1 METLESQFKE
11 KIQSGENLISQINNS
26 FLNNVSGVAKLRK
39 KIKVEIQFLEKT
51 MRSSKMKEEHLLCTN
66 LHHFQAL
73 LNHALVQPCDSLLQ
87 HFFYYHGDQ
96 KCKICVDI
104 VANKGQKWIK
114 VISRNPKALSQISL
128 GAGEYGQ
135 RSVLDQAE
143 EYVECAREN
152 FVMFEP
158 PEVIFHFSC
167 GIERQLANELIKR
180 CITISGDI
188 LESNTHITKEDVGTE
203 SDEFSDEDLS
213 SESEESSDELDT
225 PICDTHSIRNQLNVL
240 NLNEVPILNLDVTTL
255 VAYVSNLTNG
265 GAHHKFSY
273 PLLNQQAEWEL
284 QNPVK
289 PVLEKYFQGKTLV
302 SCEMAIQAFRNIVDN
317 LAGPNELARTS
328 ELLSRV
334 TVVPDEPSER
344 AKTRLS
350 LNGKVKPRSIVIFG
364 TGDQMKAVTT
374 TANDGFLRAAK
385 NQGVYFA
392 TFLHESRALSER
404 KEIPDSNPT

>member
-1 METLESQFKE
+1 MESLDLHSQFKE
-11 KIQSGENLISQINNS
+11 KIQSGENLLSQINNS
-26 FLNNVSGVAKLRK
+26 FLNNVTGVAKLKK

-51 MRSSKMKEEHLLCTN
+51 MKNNKMKEEHLLCTN

-73 LNHALVQPCDSLLQ
+73 LNHALLQPCDALLQ
-87 HFFYYHGDQ
+87 HFFYFQGNE
-96 KCKICVDI
+96 KCKICVDV
-104 VANKGQKWIK
+104 VANKGHKWIK

-152 FVMFEP
+152 FVMFQP
-158 PEVIFHFSC
+158 PEVVFHFSC
-167 GIERQLANELIKR
+167 GVEQQLATELVKR
-180 CITISGDI
+180 HITISGDI
-188 LESNTHITKEDVGTE
+188 LESNTNVTKEDLGSE
-203 SDEFSDEDLS
+203 SDDSTS
-213 SESEESSDELDT
+213 SSQDI
-225 PICDTHSIRNQLNVL
+225 PVCDRNIRSQLHVL
-240 NLNEVPILNLDVTTL
+240 NLNEVPILNLD
-255 VAYVSNLTNG
+255 A
-265 GAHHKFSY
+265 A
-273 PLLNQQAEWEL
+273 WEL
-284 QNPVK
+284 RNPVK

-302 SCEMAIQAFRNIVDN
+302 SCETAIQAFRNIVDN
-317 LAGPNELARTS
+317 LAGPNELRRTN

-334 TVVPDEPSER
+334 TIVPDNPSDR
-344 AKTRLS
+344 SKTKLS

-404 KEIPDSNPT
+404 KEIHETNDT

>member
-1 METLESQFKE
+1 MESLDNLFKE
-11 KIQSGENLISQINNS
+11 KIKSGENLITQINSS
-26 FLNNVSGVAKLRK
+26 FLNDVSGIAKLKK

-51 MRSSKMKEEHLLCTN
+51 MRSNKMKEEHLLCTN

-73 LNHALVQPCDSLLQ
+73 LNHALLQPCDSLLQ
-87 HFFYYHGDQ
+87 HFFYFQGDE

-104 VANKGQKWIK
+104 VSNKGQKWTK

-152 FVMFEP
+152 FVMFQP
-158 PEVIFHFSC
+158 PEVVFHFSC
-167 GIERQLANELIKR
+167 GIEQQLANELVR
-180 CITISGDI
+180 RSITISGDI
-188 LESNTHITKEDVGTE
+188 LESNTHIARVDAGSE
-203 SDEFSDEDLS
+203 SDDSF
-213 SESEESSDELDT
+213 ESSSPLSQ
-225 PICDTHSIRNQLNVL
+225 PFCDINLTSQLHVL
-240 NLNEVPILNLDVTTL
+240 NLNEIPVLNLDVTTL

-265 GAHHKFSY
+265 GAHHKFTY

-284 QNPVK
+284 LNPVK
-289 PVLEKYFQGKTLV
+289 PVLEKYFQGKSLV
-302 SCEMAIQAFRNIVDN
+302 SCGTAIEAFRNIVDN
-317 LAGPNELARTS
+317 LAGPHELERAT

-334 TVVPDEPSER
+334 AIVPDNPSER
-344 AKTRLS
+344 ATSKLS

-404 KEIPDSNPT
+404 KEMESEAT

>member
-1 METLESQFKE
+1 MMENLEVQFQE
-11 KIQSGENLISQINNS
+11 KIKSGESLITQINSS
-26 FLNNVSGVAKLRK
+26 FLNNVSGVAKLKK

-51 MRSSKMKEEHLLCTN
+51 MRSGKMKDEHLLCTN

-73 LNHALVQPCDSLLQ
+73 LNHALLHPCDALLQ
-87 HFFYYHGDQ
+87 HFFYFQGDE

-104 VANKGQKWIK
+104 VANKGAKWIK

-167 GIERQLANELIKR
+167 GIERQLANELVKR

-188 LESNTHITKEDVGTE
+188 LESNTSITRVDLGSE
-203 SDEFSDEDLS
+203 SDDSLS
-213 SESEESSDELDT
+213 CSPVSN
-225 PICDTHSIRNQLNVL
+225 PICDIKISSQLHVL
-240 NLNEVPILNLDVTTL
+240 NLNEVPVLNLDVTTL

-265 GAHHKFSY
+265 GAHCKFSY
-273 PLLNQQAEWEL
+273 PLLNEQAGWET
-284 QNPVK
+284 QHPVK
-289 PVLEKYFQGKTLV
+289 PVLEKYFQGKTLI
-302 SCEMAIQAFRNIVDN
+302 SCETAIQAFRNIVDN
-317 LAGPNELARTS
+317 LAGPRELQRAT
-328 ELLSRV
+328 ELLGRV
-334 TVVPDEPSER
+334 SVVPDGPSER
-344 AKTRLS
+344 ATSKLS
-350 LNGKVKPRSIVIFG
+350 TNGKVKPRSVIIFG
-364 TGDQMKAVTT
+364 TGDQLRAVTT

-404 KEIPDSNPT
+404 KEIGNECAT